1 MPNRQGHANIAAL
14 LILLTIVPI
23 AGGRGQNDPT
33 GGTVVQFG
41 LSTTVVEAD
50 VNLDDVLAAIKVW
63 AVKMGA
69 GTGSWTQSDARI
81 FRDLPSLIAAV
92 NNGDSDIVALST
104 QEYLTAAGSLRAEPA
119 LAYLQSGQ
127 VELEY
132 VVLARQ
138 GGEIKAPADLRG
150 RRISIARGGRNSMV
164 PLWLDALLLDNGL
177 PSKESFF
184 KEIKEVSKTSQVVLP
199 VFFGQMDAGVVI
211 KSAFETAAA
220 LNPQIGQQL
229 KVIATSPRLAPMVT
243 CFRGTLPAEQ
253 KAQLMEK
260 ALKLHETQ
268 GGLQAFTV
276 FKLERLVQ
284 WDLRYFDAVKD
295 LMRKQKLARS
305 RGTADSK

>member
-14 LILLTIVPI
+14 LILLTIVPV